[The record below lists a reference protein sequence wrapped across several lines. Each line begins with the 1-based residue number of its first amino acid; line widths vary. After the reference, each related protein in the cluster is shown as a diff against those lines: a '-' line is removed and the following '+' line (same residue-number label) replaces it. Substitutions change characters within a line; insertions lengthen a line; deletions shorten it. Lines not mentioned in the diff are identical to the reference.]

1 MANRAQNYPLA
12 KWRATVLVT
21 IGLRT
26 GSRSADDR
34 DAHRGKSRRRAWLTG
49 YKESFICRFVS
60 ELIDIFRALAD
71 PTRLRV
77 VALLREMELAI
88 GELAIVLDQSQ
99 PRVSRHVR
107 ILVEAGIVERRREGS
122 WVFLRI
128 AAAGPVAEIIGQAET
143 WPFSSRATRVV
154 THDARRLAAVRDERA
169 AAAERYFAE
178 PAAEWDAKIGRAHLC
193 TPVTNA
199 HLVCTLL

>member
-21 IGLRT
+21 IIFRVS
-26 GSRSADDR
+26 SRSADDR
-34 DAHRGKSRRRAWLTG
+34 DAHRGKSRRRAWLTR
-49 YKESFICRFVS
+49 YKESFICLFMS

-99 PRVSRHVR
+99 PRVSDRKSTR
-107 ILVEAGIVERRREGS
+107 LN
-122 WVFLRI
+122 
-128 AAAGPVAEIIGQAET
+128 
-143 WPFSSRATRVV
+143 SS
-154 THDARRLAAVRDERA
+154 H
-169 AAAERYFAE
+169 
-178 PAAEWDAKIGRAHLC
+178 
-193 TPVTNA
+193 
-199 HLVCTLL
+199 